1 MRYYRYT
8 PICFVE
14 DAFQWEALLKHKG
27 CNYEDLQIVA
37 VTPEVDFLAKS
48 SGMSYLSIEDF
59 YHWDELNTSGE
70 ENINITEQLCDE
82 FDRILYSIAHKMPS
96 IELVTTKAFFHPI
109 KGFLDSITMRA
120 LPVKAVFKYIQ
131 PCLVIC
137 FSPSEYKITGSGL
150 LDKPSLSLT
159 SRIVPLVAKNLN
171 CTIEWI
177 HNDNLISSRND
188 ALPTNNKLS
197 HRGDIPDRNTHLDE
211 KIGLFHQA
219 VQHSTSQ
226 ILFESHKILLF
237 ADSGLDEFT
246 DKILTLWSNYY
257 ETVILSPGILSSG
270 NIQIDKKLLNTLFCD
285 MGEIIWH
292 KVYHNKSIR
301 QFLLLHNIDRFTLI
315 EPLLHLLLT
324 KELLLLLFHAPF
336 IENNIK
342 KLNKAVVMVGGM
354 IFDNTLIARA
364 CDKYKIPVVSNHRG
378 GFIGYSLMPFHE
390 RYDLADADYFICSG
404 NGTADTFKNP
414 SPMAHWRADR
424 KRAKPVALGAYWIDK
439 LVEKYRNG
447 AKPSLS
453 INSKTVSFDLP
464 SERKKIIYVMSA
476 LLGDNC
482 YIGYIFHPEIWLW
495 RFQYD
500 LVSFFAKFPNIE
512 LILKPPLVERYPQ
525 ITNPIFNYLKEQCFP
540 NVHVFAE
547 NIPLEHIIHL
557 ADAFILDSPS
567 TPLLPL
573 VASEKPFLAYFDRT
587 FFKLVPKASEQ
598 LKKRAIY
605 SDNKQEFFYKLENFL
620 NAPDWTLS
628 KPVNDEFLCN
638 FGTHLND
645 GKSAE
650 RTAEFLFKQATC
662 TYN

>member
-82 FDRILYSIAHKMPS
+82 FDRILYSIAHKMPG

-120 LPVKAVFKYIQ
+120 LPVKAVFKYTQ

-137 FSPSEYKITGSGL
+137 FSQSEYKITGSGL

-159 SRIVPLVAKNLN
+159 SRIVPLVANSVN
-171 CTIEWI
+171 CNIKWI
-177 HNDNLISSRND
+177 HQDTVIAGKYSGS
-188 ALPTNNKLS
+188 PTVNKLS
-197 HRGDIPDRNTHLDE
+197 HTGSISELNTNLDE
-211 KIGLFHQA
+211 RIELFCKA
-219 VQHSTSQ
+219 VQNNTSH
-226 ILFESHKILLF
+226 IPLESDKIILLT
-237 ADSGLDEFT
+237 DKGLDGFT
-246 DKILTLWSNYY
+246 DKILTLWSNYN
-257 ETVILSPGILSSG
+257 ETTIASPGILNSG
-270 NIQIDKKLLNTLFCD
+270 NIQIDQKLLHKLFYD
-285 MGEIIWH
+285 IGQILWN
-292 KVYHNKSIR
+292 KVYNNTSIR
-301 QFLLLHNIDRFTLI
+301 QLLLLQGIDSFPLI
-315 EPLLHLLLT
+315 EPLLRLLLT
-324 KELLLLLFHAPF
+324 KELLILMFHAPF

-342 KLNKAVVMVGGM
+342 KLNNAVVMIGGM
-354 IFDNTLIARA
+354 IYGNTSIAKA
-364 CDKYKIPVVSNHRG
+364 CHKYNIPVVSNHRG
-378 GFIGYSLMPFHE
+378 GFIGYNLMPFHE
-390 RYDLADADYFICSG
+390 RYDMADADYFICSG
-404 NGTADTFKNP
+404 NGAVDTFKNP

-424 KRAKPVALGAYWIDK
+424 KRAKPIALGAYWIDE

-447 AKPSLS
+447 LKPSIS
-453 INSKTVSFDLP
+453 INSKAVNLGWS

-495 RFQYD
+495 RFQCD
-500 LVSFFAKFPNIE
+500 LVRFFAKFPDIE

-547 NIPLEHIIHL
+547 NIPLEHLIHL

-620 NAPDWTLS
+620 NTPDWKLS